1 MKTIPARVSREW
13 GTAASISPYS
23 NSMGMRSRK
32 SRIRSLALVGL
43 SAVLVAFGL
52 CNAQV
57 QAQTPT
63 PASTAAKPATTSQP
77 PAPPTPQSATGST
90 SERPLPDIDTLFKQA
105 EAHRDA
111 SQKAAKDYIY
121 RSVFTEQDTDSH
133 GTVKKTSTEER
144 EVFWINGVLI
154 NRLLAR
160 DGKPISGDELKKQN
174 ERIDQRIAEA
184 KQRDAEKAAGEPPKK
199 KGTYSLSYELLQQ
212 LGTFSNPR
220 RVQLHGRDTIAIDYA
235 GNPKAKTHNLLEEM
249 VRDVDGTL
257 WFDEQ
262 EHALAR
268 AEGRVVNN
276 FKLAGGLL
284 ADVHK
289 GATFYEEWIKVNGEV
304 WLPASNGA
312 RGSVRIA
319 LFFNQYGVD
328 ETRYSDYRKF
338 HASSTILP
346 GVAEVPGAAEAAE
359 PTQPQP

>member
-1 MKTIPARVSREW
+1 
-13 GTAASISPYS
+13 
-23 NSMGMRSRK
+23 
-32 SRIRSLALVGL
+32 
-43 SAVLVAFGL
+43 
-52 CNAQV
+52 
-57 QAQTPT
+57 
-63 PASTAAKPATTSQP
+63 
-77 PAPPTPQSATGST
+77 
-90 SERPLPDIDTLFKQA
+90 
-105 EAHRDA
+105 
-111 SQKAAKDYIY
+111 
-121 RSVFTEQDTDSH
+121 
-133 GTVKKTSTEER
+133 
-144 EVFWINGVLI
+144 
-154 NRLLAR
+154 
-160 DGKPISGDELKKQN
+160 
-174 ERIDQRIAEA
+174 
-184 KQRDAEKAAGEPPKK
+184 
-199 KGTYSLSYELLQQ
+199 
-212 LGTFSNPR
+212 
-220 RVQLHGRDTIAIDYA
+220 
-235 GNPKAKTHNLLEEM
+235 M